1 MAIAQR
7 ATAEQSTSEHAVEVG
22 QGDLLRA
29 GPVFRRFVRYLLT
42 LTMPLSALAFSLT
55 GPHRWEVSAA
65 MWFVLPLHQYLD
77 GRGKPGRDAPV
88 EGEPAW
94 LYTGLL
100 NVLAVTHLA
109 NVVLV
114 CRMMGMAEP
123 WTIDFGM
130 DAFVGFMLVGTAS
143 GLSGIVVA
151 HELMHRPSK
160 VLQFLSRL
168 VMGSV
173 LYEHFFTEHIRGHH
187 VRVGTPEDPA
197 TARFG
202 EAFWPFFRRTVPA
215 QFKSAWEIELKR
227 NALEN
232 VPVWH
237 PRHLKNRVV
246 QGLIGEVVFVAAVT
260 WAFGPAALLML
271 VLQALWA
278 IRLLEAV
285 NYFEHWGL
293 SRTGKKVRPVDSW
306 DTESSF
312 TLYGMVGLSRHA
324 DHHAYAS
331 RPYQQLRHF
340 EESPKYP
347 GGYITMVTM
356 VIVHNDEF
364 IQLATEELRAR
375 KLGPFMEEAA

>member
-1 MAIAQR
+1 MTTPA
-7 ATAEQSTSEHAVEVG
+7 HAVDHE
-22 QGDLLRA
+22 DPLSWA
-29 GPVFRRFVRYLLT
+29 PVARRFIRYLLT
-42 LTMPLSALAFSLT
+42 LTIPVSALAFSLT
-55 GPHRWEVSAA
+55 GPHRWYWALLF
-65 MWFVLPLHQYLD
+65 WLILPLHQVLD
-77 GRGKPGRDAPV
+77 GRAKPGRDTPV

-100 NVLAVTHLA
+100 NVLALFHLA

-114 CRMMGMAEP
+114 CRMVGMAQTQS
-123 WTIDFGM
+123 WTATIELVVDVIV
-130 DAFVGFMLVGTAS
+130 ATMLVGTAS

-151 HELMHRPSK
+151 HELMHRPQK
-160 VLQFLSRL
+160 VLQLLSRI

-187 VRVGTPEDPA
+187 VRVGTVDDPA

-202 EAFWPFFRRTVPA
+202 ETFFPFFRRTVPA
-215 QFKSAWEIELKR
+215 QFRSAWEIEIKR
-227 NALEN
+227 NGLEG

-237 PRHLKNRVV
+237 PAQLRNRVM
-246 QGLIGEVVFVAAVT
+246 QGLIVEACLCVAVAWVFGA
-260 WAFGPAALLML
+260 AALVMFL
-271 VLQALWA
+271 LQALWA
-278 IRLLEAV
+278 IRLLESV

-293 SRTGKKVRPVDSW
+293 SRTGRKVRPVDSW

-331 RPYQQLRHF
+331 RPYQQLRPF

-347 GGYITMVTM
+347 GGYITMATM
-356 VIVHNDEF
+356 VITRNQEF
-364 IQLATEELRAR
+364 IRIATEELHTR
-375 KLGPFMEEAA
+375 KLGPFAEATE

>member
-1 MAIAQR
+1 MDEPTATTPGTSGPDAMAPDPL
-7 ATAEQSTSEHAVEVG
+7 T
-22 QGDLLRA
+22 A
-29 GPVFRRFVRYLLT
+29 GPVLRRFARYLRT
-42 LTMPLSALAFSLT
+42 LSMPLSALAFCLT
-55 GPHRWEVSAA
+55 GPHTWYWALA
-65 MWFVLPLHQYLD
+65 FWFILPLHNYVD
-77 GRGKPGRDAPV
+77 AHAKPGRQPPV

-100 NVLAVTHLA
+100 NLLAGMHLL

-114 CRMMGMAEP
+114 CRMLGQAQP
-123 WTIDFGM
+123 WTAGF
-130 DAFVGFMLVGTAS
+130 FVDLVVATMLVGTAS

-160 VLQFLSRL
+160 PLQWLSRV

-202 EAFWPFFRRTVPA
+202 ERFYPFFARTVPA
-215 QFKSAWEIELKR
+215 QFRSAWGIELKR
-227 NALEN
+227 NGLEGL
-232 VPVWH
+232 PAWH
-237 PRHLKNRVV
+237 PRQLKNRVV
-246 QGLIGEVVFVAAVT
+246 QGLLGEAALVVAVGV
-260 WAFGPAALLML
+260 AFGPLGLLMF

-285 NYFEHWGL
+285 NYFEHWGIT
-293 SRTGKKVRPVDSW
+293 RRGRKVRPVDSW

-312 TLYGMVGLSRHA
+312 TLFGMVGLSRHA

-331 RPYQQLRHF
+331 RPYQRLRHF
-340 EESPKYP
+340 EESPKLP
-347 GGYITMVTM
+347 GGYITMVSMIITR
-356 VIVHNDEF
+356 NRDF
-364 IQLATEELRAR
+364 IRIATRELEAR
-375 KLGPFMEEAA
+375 KLGPFAPEEQA

>member
-1 MAIAQR
+1 MTTQIETVGDSDPLAW
-7 ATAEQSTSEHAVEVG
+7 TAVA
-22 QGDLLRA
+22 
-29 GPVFRRFVRYLLT
+29 RRFVRYLLT
-42 LTMPLSALAFSLT
+42 LTIPVSALAFSLT
-55 GPHRWEVSAA
+55 GPHRWYVAA
-65 MWFVLPLHQYLD
+65 AFWLILPLHQVLD
-77 GRGKPGRDAPV
+77 RTAKPGRDAPV

-100 NVLAVTHLA
+100 NLLAFVHLA
-109 NVVLV
+109 NVLLV
-114 CRMMGMAEP
+114 VRMVGLAEL
-123 WTIDFGM
+123 WTFDLVV
-130 DAFVGFMLVGTAS
+130 DLLVATMLVGTAS

-160 VLQFLSRL
+160 SLQFLSRV

-197 TARFG
+197 TAHFG
-202 EAFWPFFRRTVPA
+202 ERFWPFFRRTVPA
-215 QFKSAWEIELKR
+215 QFRSAWEIEIKR
-227 NALEN
+227 NALQG
-232 VPVWH
+232 VSVWH
-237 PRHLKNRVV
+237 PVQLRNRVL
-246 QGLIGEVVFVAAVT
+246 QGVIAQALSCVAVT
-260 WAFGPAALLML
+260 FVFGPGALLMFL
-271 VLQALWA
+271 LQALWA

-293 SRTGKKVRPVDSW
+293 SRPSRKVRPIDSW

-331 RPYQQLRHF
+331 RPYQQLRRF

-356 VIVHNDEF
+356 VVTRNGEF
-364 IQLATEELRAR
+364 IRIATEELRAR
-375 KLGPFMEEAA
+375 KLGPFAEATAS

>member
-1 MAIAQR
+1 MTTHAQPLD
-7 ATAEQSTSEHAVEVG
+7 EVNPLS
-22 QGDLLRA
+22 LL
-29 GPVFRRFVRYLLT
+29 PVTRRFVRYLLT
-42 LTMPLSALAFSLT
+42 LTLPLTALAFSLT
-55 GPHRWEVSAA
+55 GPHRWYVAFA
-65 MWFVLPLHQYLD
+65 FWLVLRVHEWLD
-77 GRGKPGRDAPV
+77 GRAKPGRDTPV

-94 LYTGLL
+94 LYTALL
-100 NVLAVTHLA
+100 NLLACLHLI
-109 NVVLV
+109 NVVLA
-114 CRMMGMAEP
+114 CRMLSIAP
-123 WTIDFGM
+123 AWSVDFVV
-130 DAFVGFMLVGTAS
+130 DLIAATMLIGSAS

-160 VLQFLSRL
+160 ALQLLSRI

-187 VRVGTPEDPA
+187 VRVGTPDDPA

-202 EAFWPFFRRTVPA
+202 ERFYPFFKRTVPA
-215 QFKSAWEIELKR
+215 QFRSAWEIEIKR
-227 NALEN
+227 NGLEG

-237 PRHLKNRVV
+237 PRQLRNRVV
-246 QGLIGEVVFVAAVT
+246 QGLLGELLLCGAIT
-260 WAFGPAALLML
+260 WAFGPFGLLML
-271 VLQALWA
+271 VLQGVWA
-278 IRLLEAV
+278 IRALEIV

-293 SRTGKKVRPVDSW
+293 TRSGRKVRPVDSW

-347 GGYITMVTM
+347 GGYITMTMM
-356 VIVHNDEF
+356 VITRNDHF
-364 IQLATEELRAR
+364 IQIATEELRAR
-375 KLGPFMEEAA
+375 KLGPFAEAAE